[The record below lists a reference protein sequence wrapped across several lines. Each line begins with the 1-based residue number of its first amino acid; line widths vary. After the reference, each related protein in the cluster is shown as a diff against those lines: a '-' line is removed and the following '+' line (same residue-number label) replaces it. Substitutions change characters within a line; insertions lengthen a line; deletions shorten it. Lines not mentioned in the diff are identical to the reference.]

1 MELGIE
7 IKEKFSLI
15 VAEGDFNEDDLEKL
29 NNAIDVLLKKG
40 YRHVVLDM
48 SNVPSMNA
56 KGLGALVNE
65 WGNIRFKRG
74 DLKIVG
80 LNSRLLHLFR
90 SMGLEGTFDLYPSIT
105 EMIAKAGRL
114 PATA

>member
-1 MELGIE
+1 MEIGIE

-15 VAEGDFNEDDLEKL
+15 TADGDLNEDDLEKL

-56 KGLGALVNE
+56 KGLGALMNDS
-65 WGNIRFKRG
+65 GNIRFKRG

-90 SMGLEGTFDLYPSIT
+90 TMGLEGVFDLYPSVA
-105 EMIAKAGRL
+105 EMMARTGRL

>member
-1 MELGIE
+1 MVIGIE
-7 IKEKFSLI
+7 IKEKFSLV
-15 VAEGDFNEDDLEKL
+15 VAEGDLNEEDFEKL
-29 NNAIDVLLKKG
+29 SNAIDVLLKKG

-56 KGLGALVNE
+56 KGLGALMNDR
-65 WGNIRFKRG
+65 GNISFKRG

-90 SMGLEGTFDLYPSIT
+90 TMGLESTFDLYPSVA
-105 EMIAKAGRL
+105 EMMSKTGRL
-114 PATA
+114 PAIA